1 MFSKLLLVAA
11 LGVAAAHPSFE
22 AFLKAHPTKQ
32 YAASELSYRRALYY
46 ASVDKVAK
54 ANADPAHT
62 FASAVNVFS
71 DMTPAEIKAM
81 KGYSGYQAGESVMGA
96 GVEGLTE
103 MAMPAGFLDDLVDV
117 SALPAS
123 VDWRTK
129 GVVTATKNQGG
140 CGSCWA
146 FSATEVMESA
156 VAIAS
161 GKLLELAPQQL
172 VSCAPNPNDC
182 GGTGGCQGSV
192 QWLGFNY
199 TQHMGGMTLEKN
211 YPYRGSTGT
220 CDTSS
225 IKPAA
230 GVKGYVRL
238 PANNYT
244 ALMNAVA
251 RVGPVAISVDASWGA
266 YSGGV
271 FNGACGTTIDHA
283 VVLVGCVARRDKER
297 FFWRRRARCRTL
309 TVVRADARC
318 RTLSYFN
325 GYAGYTV
332 PLLSMDNVESLCPC
346 ASCASCVLLWWG
358 GVRCVVYVCGLCSG
372 RRVEA
377 SCSGYASNLQIFFR
391 SFFKC

>member
-32 YAASELSYRRALYY
+32 YAASELAYRRALYY

-62 FASAVNVFS
+62 FASAVNAFS
-71 DMTPAEIKAM
+71 DMTPAEVKAM

-117 SALPAS
+117 AALPAS

-129 GVVTATKNQGG
+129 GVVSPTKNQGG

-161 GKLLELAPQQL
+161 GKLLVLAPQQL

-199 TQHMGGMTLEKN
+199 TQHMGGMTLEKD
-211 YPYRGSTGT
+211 YPYVSWTHHIIPDVHTLYTPFIAVHTPTYTRYT
-220 CDTSS
+220 C
-225 IKPAA
+225 I
-230 GVKGYVRL
+230 
-238 PANNYT
+238 YT
-244 ALMNAVA
+244 IHSPNTPLN
-251 RVGPVAISVDASWGA
+251 
-266 YSGGV
+266 
-271 FNGACGTTIDHA
+271 
-283 VVLVGCVARRDKER
+283 
-297 FFWRRRARCRTL
+297 TL
-309 TVVRADARC
+309 
-318 RTLSYFN
+318 
-325 GYAGYTV
+325 
-332 PLLSMDNVESLCPC
+332 
-346 ASCASCVLLWWG
+346 
-358 GVRCVVYVCGLCSG
+358 
-372 RRVEA
+372 
-377 SCSGYASNLQIFFR
+377 
-391 SFFKC
+391 